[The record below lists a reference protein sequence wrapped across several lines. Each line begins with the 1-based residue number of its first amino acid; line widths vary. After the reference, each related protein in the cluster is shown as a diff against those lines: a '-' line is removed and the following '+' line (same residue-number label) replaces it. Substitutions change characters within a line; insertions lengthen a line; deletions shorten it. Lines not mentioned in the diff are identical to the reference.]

1 MPRIEHSRCSMSTSP
16 AVSRCSVSCFD
27 DCYLPPPKALGRKPH
42 YLDEPIAKMGA
53 VIEYERGF
61 EIFGQGQPADNLYRV
76 VTGAVRASRILN
88 NGRRQICEFY
98 LPGDYF
104 GLELDREHTTSA
116 FAINDVQAV
125 ATNGTMVTKL
135 IGRRRDVTQQLLAIK
150 DKQLERL
157 QGQILLITRTAEE
170 RIAWFLL
177 QIARRTD
184 SYNVVFLPMPYQD
197 IADHLGL
204 TMETVSRT
212 MKQLRTTGWIEPLSS
227 RRIELINLAALTQ
240 LVS

>member
-1 MPRIEHSRCSMSTSP
+1 MSTSP
-16 AVSRCSVSCFD
+16 AISRCSVSCYD
-27 DCYLPPPKALGRKPH
+27 DCYLPPPKAIGRKPQN
-42 YLDEPIAKMGA
+42 LDEPVAKLGNL
-53 VIEYERGF
+53 IEYERGA

-104 GLELDREHTTSA
+104 GLETDHEHTTSA
-116 FAINDVQAV
+116 FAIKDVQIV
-125 ATNGTMVTKL
+125 VTDRPMVTKL
-135 IGRRRDVTQQLLAIK
+135 IGRRRDVTQQLLTIK
-150 DKQLERL
+150 DRQLERL
-157 QGQILLITRTAEE
+157 QGQIVLISRTAEE

-184 SYNVVFLPMPYQD
+184 SLNVVFLPMPYQD

-212 MKQLRTTGWIEPLSS
+212 MKQLRMTGWIEPLSS
-227 RRIELINLAALTQ
+227 RRIQLVNLAALTQ

>member
-1 MPRIEHSRCSMSTSP
+1 MSTTP
-16 AVSRCSVSCFD
+16 TALRCSVSCYD
-27 DCYLPPPKALGRKPH
+27 DCHLPPPKALGRKPY

-61 EIFGQGQPADNLYRV
+61 EIFGQGQPADRLYRV

-104 GLELDREHTTSA
+104 GLELDREYTTSA
-116 FAINDVQAV
+116 FAISDVQTV
-125 ATNGTMVTKL
+125 ATNVTMVTKL
-135 IGRRRDVTQQLLAIK
+135 IGRRRDVTQQLMAIK

-177 QIARRTD
+177 QIARRTE
-184 SYNVVFLPMPYQD
+184 SFNVVILPMPYQD

-204 TMETVSRT
+204 SMETVSRT
-212 MKQLRTTGWIEPLSS
+212 MKQLRMTGWIEPLSS
-227 RRIELINLAALTQ
+227 RRIQLVNLAALTQ